1 MGLPEKADKAAVPAK
16 PDKNV
21 AIAPLHRERAG
32 LADALEK
39 LLPVM
44 TKLADKIGKRK
55 TTFIT
60 DEEERTLDVVG
71 KVLRL
76 GIQAAKA
83 EAEIKRMDSKV
94 ITLEHLERAG
104 KNLFYFADY
113 ALEWSRD
120 QIPLRLARMYE
131 FPAFKSS
138 RLNED
143 QRQRIALTAQ
153 GPINISRERLPTIM
167 NLDILMSEH
176 LPTFGDIGEEP
187 SNGD

>member
-1 MGLPEKADKAAVPAK
+1 MGLPAPI
-16 PDKNV
+16 DKNV
-21 AIAPLHRERAG
+21 AIAPLQKERAG

-44 TKLADKIGKRK
+44 TKVAKEIGKRK
-55 TTFIT
+55 TTKIT
-60 DEEERTLDVVG
+60 EDEERTLETIG

-113 ALEWSRD
+113 ALEWSCD

-131 FPAFKSS
+131 LPSFKSS

-153 GPINISRERLPTIM
+153 GPINTSRGRLPTIM

-176 LPTFGDIGEEP
+176 LPAFGDIDEEP